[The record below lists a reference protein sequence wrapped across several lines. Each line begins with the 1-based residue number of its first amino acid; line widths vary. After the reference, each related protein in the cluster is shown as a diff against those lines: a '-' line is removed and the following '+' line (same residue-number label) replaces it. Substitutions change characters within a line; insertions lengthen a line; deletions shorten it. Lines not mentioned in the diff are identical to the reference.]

1 MSVIRRPR
9 KKEIRKHQNHM
20 CVKPTIGINV
30 MYTYGKIYSISRT
43 LDIDKNR

>member
-9 KKEIRKHQNHM
+9 KKEIRKHQNHK

-30 MYTYGKIYSISRT
+30 TYGKIYSISRT
-43 LDIDKNR
+43 PDIDKNR